1 MQASVGRL
9 WTAPRRWSVLLA
21 LLCVIGSRA
30 GAQGLAGAIVGTV
43 TDQQG
48 AVLAGAAVKIRSPA
62 LIGGSWTQQTNPRGQ
77 LRFPTLPPGVYTL
90 DISFKG
96 FKSYHEEGIEVG
108 AGSTTDRRIPLP
120 VEGVSELVEV
130 APARSRLDA
139 RNPGF
144 GTRWE
149 LEDLQGMPMRRASMF
164 DPIRATPGLSPTSP
178 SASAAGG
185 ATATSVSAHGSGTNE
200 NMFVVDDT
208 NTTCPCNGVSRSEP
222 GVDFIQE
229 IHVQSIGASAEYGN
243 VQGAVI
249 NVIMR
254 QGSDRFSLGTSYYG
268 QTASL
273 TSQPILRPYGT
284 GEHESGYE
292 RVKYHD
298 FTATLGGPV
307 VRNRVWFFGGY
318 QRVRDYDSQPG
329 ADPMFPRTYEQD
341 KTLVKV
347 TWKLATNWRLEQS
360 LHYESWVSPE
370 QPTVVKPFESTQRR
384 HATVPVITFGNLTHV
399 VSDRTIWEVR
409 VGRFVHARVD
419 DPSSGDRTIPSHFD
433 QTTKIWSGGPSQLG
447 TLTLKRTSAK
457 TILTTYRPGFWGADH
472 QWKIGGQFE
481 RGESNGLD
489 RDSDRQEVHRSSRSR
504 SPSGRHA
511 GSFAEWRIV
520 ADVFGVRD
528 RSGDVAESA
537 DGVLSVCDST
547 TVAPSARIC
556 RPSTATGTKQAP
568 SFKARVTLYT
578 WNVVSPRLGVTM
590 KLTSDGRTMLRGS
603 YGRFSQGVL
612 TGEFSSY
619 HPGATAVTTSELGM
633 RRRACTRLRPR
644 VVDPKVNV
652 LLDHG
657 ISTPHTDEFSAG
669 LDREI
674 GARLSVSAV
683 YVHKRGGNFIGWT
696 DVGGQYV
703 DKVWTAGG
711 YTVPVHDL
719 VNSTSDRRFLL
730 SNPDGYSLT
739 YHGVV
744 LAAEKR
750 RSRGWQAFGSYT
762 WSRTQGLQAS
772 SGATAGAP
780 QSSSGGAS
788 NRANWARSQ

>member
-1 MQASVGRL
+1 M
-9 WTAPRRWSVLLA
+9 
-21 LLCVIGSRA
+21 
-30 GAQGLAGAIVGTV
+30 
-43 TDQQG
+43 
-48 AVLAGAAVKIRSPA
+48 
-62 LIGGSWTQQTNPRGQ
+62 
-77 LRFPTLPPGVYTL
+77 
-90 DISFKG
+90 
-96 FKSYHEEGIEVG
+96 
-108 AGSTTDRRIPLP
+108 
-120 VEGVSELVEV
+120 
-130 APARSRLDA
+130 
-139 RNPGF
+139 
-144 GTRWE
+144 
-149 LEDLQGMPMRRASMF
+149 
-164 DPIRATPGLSPTSP
+164 
-178 SASAAGG
+178 
-185 ATATSVSAHGSGTNE
+185 
-200 NMFVVDDT
+200 
-208 NTTCPCNGVSRSEP
+208 
-222 GVDFIQE
+222 
-229 IHVQSIGASAEYGN
+229 
-243 VQGAVI
+243 
-249 NVIMR
+249 
-254 QGSDRFSLGTSYYG
+254 
-268 QTASL
+268 
-273 TSQPILRPYGT
+273 
-284 GEHESGYE
+284 
-292 RVKYHD
+292 KYHD

-481 RGESNGLD
+481 RGESNGLTVIPTGRRFID
-489 RDSDRQEVHRSSRSR
+489 HRDPDPPQAVTQD
-504 SPSGRHA
+504 PSLSGGLSLTFSA
-511 GSFAEWRIV
+511 FATDQVTLRNRLT
-520 ADVFGVRD
+520 ASLGVRFD
-528 RSGDVAESA
+528 HSRAISQDLPALDGDGHE
-537 DGVLSVCDST
+537 
-547 TVAPSARIC
+547 
-556 RPSTATGTKQAP
+556 TGAIIQGKGP
-568 SFKARVTLYT
+568 LYT
-578 WNVVSPRLGVTM
+578 WNVVSPRLGVTV

-619 HPGATAVTTSELGM
+619 HPGATAVTTSELDASTGLY
-633 RRRACTRLRPR
+633 TLRPR

-652 LLDHG
+652 LLDHE

-703 DKVWTAGG
+703 DKVWTSGG

-772 SGATAGAP
+772 SGATAAAP
-780 QSSSGGAS
+780 QSSSVALPTVPIGRDPNDLTNARGLLPNDRPHIFRIMTSVALAHTGFELAANLQHFSGKPWAVTADIPLKQGTQRVLLEPRGARRLSSQTLLDLRLSRPIHFSRMGRDRSPPGRAECAQRHRGGGSGQRQPLQSEFRHALRLHRS
-788 NRANWARSQ
+788 PARDAGDQVESRPVSYRISIGSKYFGTITVLFGEAAFTSERNDCSRSRAGA